1 MIFDSNGNDFV
12 VWSSLEFAK
21 KIRISPEC
29 SSKWSQYFSITY
41 HVPVF
46 FSLSPRNRGV
56 KNSVFS
62 GWIYFEF
69 LYLGHT
75 FIALNNIQ
83 FSWQSLWAS
92 SRISNVHDFN
102 YLFNS
107 NAYFLH
113 MMSSSWICEE
123 NYHQSMQTEIIWVVI
138 IISCPYLYF
147 FAKRK
152 WNGIVI
158 AEIFEIFYRFN
169 CVTFWFLG
177 NN

>member
-46 FSLSPRNRGV
+46 FSLSPRNRDV

-75 FIALNNIQ
+75 FIALNNVQFSMAVTMSFIADFKRSWFQLPIQ
-83 FSWQSLWAS
+83 FECIFFAYDVIIMNMWRKLS
-92 SRISNVHDFN
+92 SINANRDNLSCN
-102 YLFNS
+102 Y
-107 NAYFLH
+107 YFLPL
-113 MMSSSWICEE
+113 SI
-123 NYHQSMQTEIIWVVI
+123 
-138 IISCPYLYF
+138 F
-147 FAKRK
+147 FR
-152 WNGIVI
+152 
-158 AEIFEIFYRFN
+158 
-169 CVTFWFLG
+169 
-177 NN
+177 